1 MFAGGT
7 LFQKVSSCLEV
18 LDGFMKQPYP
28 IVASMVVAD
37 KRAGSG
43 GYDSLTACIA
53 RIMGMSNI
61 MKRPKICRKL
71 MSEFFANYA
80 VGIINNKMWV
90 CFHIL
95 AGGEALAVYTL
106 PFYLST

>member
-7 LFQKVSSCLEV
+7 LFQKVISCLVV

-37 KRAGSG
+37 KCAGSG
-43 GYDSLTACIA
+43 GYDNLTACIA

-61 MKRPKICRKL
+61 TKVPKFTESSCLNFLRVTL
-71 MSEFFANYA
+71 
-80 VGIINNKMWV
+80 WV
-90 CFHIL
+90 
-95 AGGEALAVYTL
+95 
-106 PFYLST
+106 